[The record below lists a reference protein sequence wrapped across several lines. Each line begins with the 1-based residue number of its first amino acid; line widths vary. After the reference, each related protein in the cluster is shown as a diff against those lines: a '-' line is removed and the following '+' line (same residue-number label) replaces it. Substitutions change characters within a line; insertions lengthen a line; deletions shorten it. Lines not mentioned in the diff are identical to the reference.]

1 MMAPHEAATAFLNA
15 MRAEGVEPSGSILNE
30 LMSGDLVRFHCEGD
44 TAGRRNGWAKLHLD
58 ERPAGSFGT
67 HKGEFRSSWIA
78 ERPAATLSPAD
89 RAAYRAKRNAETAA
103 KAAERAA
110 RHKAVAI
117 EAEALIGAAR
127 PATAHPYLSRKRIS
141 GEGLFISGRKLL
153 VPMQDEAG
161 RIWNVQRIYEDGT
174 KLFLKGG
181 RVDGLFWLVD
191 TGAANCAA
199 CVLCIG
205 EGVGTMAA
213 VRRATGYDVAAAISA
228 NNLEPCARALRS
240 RWPDRKM
247 IVCADDDAHL
257 VHHPRIRRNI
267 GVDAAKAAAAAIG
280 ASVALPPRSHDH
292 G

>member
-1 MMAPHEAATAFLNA
+1 MAPHEAAAVFLDA
-15 MRAEGVEPSGSILNE
+15 MRAGGLEPSHSILNE
-30 LMSGDLVRFHCEGD
+30 LLSGELVRFHCVGD

-58 ERPAGSFGT
+58 DRPAGSFGS
-67 HKGEFRSSWIA
+67 HKGEFRSSWVA
-78 ERPAATLSPAD
+78 ERPAARLSPED
-89 RAAYRAKRNAETAA
+89 RVAYRAKQEADRRA

-110 RHKAVAI
+110 KQEAVAI
-117 EAEALIGAAR
+117 EAEALLADAA
-127 PATAHPYLSRKRIS
+127 PATAHPYLARKRIG
-141 GEGLFISGRKLL
+141 GEGLFVAGRKLL

-181 RVDGLFWLVD
+181 RVDGLFWPAGNFAPKCCEI
-191 TGAANCAA
+191 T
-199 CVLCIG
+199 LCIG

-213 VRRATGYDVAAAISA
+213 VRRATGHDVAAAISA
-228 NNLEPCARALRS
+228 NNLEPVARALRS
-240 RWPDRKM
+240 RWPDRKI

-267 GVDAAKAAAAAIG
+267 GLDAARAAAAAIG
-280 ASVALPPRSHDH
+280 ARIALPPRSANN